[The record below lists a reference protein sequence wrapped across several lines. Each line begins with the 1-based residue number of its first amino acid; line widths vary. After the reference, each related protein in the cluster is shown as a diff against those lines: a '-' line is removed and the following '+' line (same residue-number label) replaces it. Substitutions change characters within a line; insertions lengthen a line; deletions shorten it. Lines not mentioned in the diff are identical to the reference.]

1 MKLELTR
8 RRKIILGAAVSLLL
22 LWLFWPDRS
31 LAKVRALRD
40 ELGQAQTPE
49 EREAKG
55 RELRDAMQK
64 LKPEQRE
71 QLFAEGRKRGNEEME
86 RYHQLSPQEKKKYLD
101 QQINRQEQMR
111 QRFQQQAG
119 QPNGSGR
126 PMGFGSGGPG
136 GPSNRPNTP
145 DDRERRR
152 QQMLDNSTP
161 REREL
166 RDLFRRDMDQRRRER
181 GLPPSPPGRGG
192 R

>member
-55 RELRDAMQK
+55 RE
-64 LKPEQRE
+64 
-71 QLFAEGRKRGNEEME
+71 
-86 RYHQLSPQEKKKYLD
+86 
-101 QQINRQEQMR
+101 
-111 QRFQQQAG
+111 
-119 QPNGSGR
+119 
-126 PMGFGSGGPG
+126 
-136 GPSNRPNTP
+136 
-145 DDRERRR
+145 RRR